1 MQTDPNQGAV
11 RAYKR
16 SRICANSRTA
26 RLGPQ
31 LDHDH
36 HTYLGVPTI
45 HSLFL
50 SNVEQWFHYS
60 PQFRRNLVQL
70 PHDGR
75 TVVLRTLA
83 RGDVPAPPE
92 DRWHFSVQTLDEFVA
107 RMDSPVKRLRRVQ
120 DLIPD
125 MARSVRPGVR
135 GLSWLGQV
143 PNPMPRPWHELPP
156 LRGVE

>member
-50 SNVEQWFHYS
+50 SNVEQWFHKVH
-60 PQFRRNLVQL
+60 R
-70 PHDGR
+70 
-75 TVVLRTLA
+75 
-83 RGDVPAPPE
+83 
-92 DRWHFSVQTLDEFVA
+92 DRWITTDEHHP
-107 RMDSPVKRLRRVQ
+107 S
-120 DLIPD
+120 
-125 MARSVRPGVR
+125 
-135 GLSWLGQV
+135 
-143 PNPMPRPWHELPP
+143 ET
-156 LRGVE
+156 